1 MTIIRK
7 HIVDDMTTHISSE
20 LVRHF
25 KRQVD
30 QLEAAG
36 VTSEEGAL
44 ISAKVGKQ
52 LLVATLGGATL
63 LTGTKDL
70 DKTFSGLLAGV
81 VIEIMAR
88 RELIMADLTGCAE
101 VPSHG

>member
-7 HIVDDMTTHISSE
+7 HIVDDMTTHISGE

-52 LLVATLGGATL
+52 LLVATVGGATL

-70 DKTFSGLLAGV
+70 DKTFTGLLTGI
-81 VIEIMAR
+81 VIEILACR
-88 RELIMADLTGCAE
+88 ASIMANLADCAE
-101 VPSHG
+101 VSSHA